1 MVDKRNSGEL
11 ASLCQELQKHWMN
24 EKLCKDLLTINE
36 PLIDK
41 ITSLIDEKEEEI
53 KVKAASKKETD
64 LEVQELDIERVK
76 FLLKDYFRIRLKKVI
91 ILLNKV
97 DRYLFFIV
105 KNEQTNLL
113 SKSEFDFTLE

>member
-1 MVDKRNSGEL
+1 
-11 ASLCQELQKHWMN
+11 MN

>member
-113 SKSEFDFTLE
+113 SKSEFNFTLE

>member
-1 MVDKRNSGEL
+1 
-11 ASLCQELQKHWMN
+11 MN

-113 SKSEFDFTLE
+113 SKSEFNFTLE